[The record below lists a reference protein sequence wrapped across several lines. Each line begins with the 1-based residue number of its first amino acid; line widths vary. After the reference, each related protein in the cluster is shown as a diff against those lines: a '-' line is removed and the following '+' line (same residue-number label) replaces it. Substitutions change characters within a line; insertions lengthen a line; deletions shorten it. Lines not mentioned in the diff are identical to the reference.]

1 MGKKQ
6 SLNSFYKYPLPVAVK
21 PLPQVI
27 PHNPLS
33 IVYCLWEYLFPTS
46 PKSILC
52 HGKLTD
58 RGFVVVDDE
67 YGINTLWSMGFF
79 GKGTFSRSEPT
90 WFVRTARRL
99 GLSGGEKLTAEDVTS
114 ARRQQR
120 KKFKQERAKQEKQEL
135 ERLKALENGQP
146 DPIVDADSIPP
157 PSEKQ
162 LGSIT
167 PDVNNSVKKEAT
179 LNERDSA
186 IVSNGELVQLEYLQL
201 MPSEALFLS
210 VLGCLEI
217 DKCTNHQELFE
228 YFIASDDHFLYDY
241 IVYHHFRSRGWCVR
255 SGVKFGTD
263 YLIYRRGPPFSHAE
277 FGILVMP
284 TNEAPEKDWWWNTS
298 VGRVVG
304 GVKKTLVFCY
314 VTLPE
319 SREGMSLEQI
329 LKASFVREVVYRR
342 WVPTRNRD

>member
-6 SLNSFYKYPLPVAVK
+6 SLNSFYKYPLPVAIK

-33 IVYCLWEYLFPTS
+33 VVYLLWEYLFPSS
-46 PKSILC
+46 PTRIQC

-99 GLSGGEKLTAEDVTS
+99 GLSGGEKLTAEDVTN

-135 ERLKALENGQP
+135 ERLKALEGGQSGS
-146 DPIVDADSIPP
+146 IVDADLIAQPLEEQ
-157 PSEKQ
+157 PSDM
-162 LGSIT
+162 T
-167 PDVNNSVKKEAT
+167 PDVNNPEKEET
-179 LNERDSA
+179 VLNERDSA
-186 IVSNGELVQLEYLQL
+186 IVSSGELLQLEYLQL

-210 VLGCLEI
+210 VLGCLEV
-217 DKCTNHQELFE
+217 DKCTSHQELLQ
-228 YFIASDDHFLYDY
+228 YFVASDDRFLYDY

-263 YLIYRRGPPFSHAE
+263 YLLYRRGPPFSHAE
-277 FGILVMP
+277 FGVLIMP
-284 TNEAPEKDWWWNTS
+284 TNEATEKDWWWNTS

-319 SREGMSLEQI
+319 SRDEMTLEGI

>member
-6 SLNSFYKYPLPVAVK
+6 SLNSFYKYPLPVAIK

-33 IVYCLWEYLFPTS
+33 ILYFVWEYLFPSFPT
-46 PKSILC
+46 KIQC
-52 HGKLTD
+52 HGKLAD

-67 YGINTLWSMGFF
+67 NEMNTLWSMGFF

-99 GLSGGEKLTAEDVTS
+99 GLSGGEKLTAEDVTN

-135 ERLKALENGQP
+135 EKLKALESGQP
-146 DPIVDADSIPP
+146 GSVDAESMAQSVDEEQ
-157 PSEKQ
+157 PSN
-162 LGSIT
+162 T
-167 PDVNNSVKKEAT
+167 PDVNEETVF
-179 LNERDSA
+179 NERDSA
-186 IVSNGELVQLEYLQL
+186 IVANGELVQLEYLQL

-210 VLGCLEI
+210 VLGCLEV
-217 DKCTNHQELFE
+217 DKCTDHQKLFE
-228 YFIASDDHFLYDY
+228 HFVAGDDRFLYDY

-263 YLIYRRGPPFSHAE
+263 YLLYRRGPPFSHAE
-277 FGILVMP
+277 FGVMVMP
-284 TNEAPEKDWWWNTS
+284 TNDADEKDWWWNTS

-319 SREGMSLEQI
+319 STEGMTLEEI
-329 LKASFVREVVYRR
+329 LKSSFIREVVYRR